1 MFACLPPSTGLPDIG
16 QLFPDNDPQWS
27 GSDSSIFMEE
37 VRFLRHK
44 RVQRCQLCVDLH
56 SQANAGRCVS
66 IVLVMPSTHFL
77 QAYSRMTARGYEIGN
92 VDVTLILQ
100 RPKVRDLKPQMAD
113 NIARLLRT
121 PRDRVN
127 VKARTHEDVDSVGEG
142 RAMETHVVLTL
153 MLKDQQSNAA

>member
-1 MFACLPPSTGLPDIG
+1 MHACT
-16 QLFPDNDPQWS
+16 
-27 GSDSSIFMEE
+27 
-37 VRFLRHK
+37 
-44 RVQRCQLCVDLH
+44 
-56 SQANAGRCVS
+56 
-66 IVLVMPSTHFL
+66 L

-100 RPKVRDLKPQMAD
+100 RPKVRDLKPAMAE

-121 PRDRVN
+121 PVNRVN

-153 MLKDQQSNAA
+153 LLKSDDAEA